1 MEPHVIELNF
11 REMSGDKCGYCHIC
25 GDKTIYEYD
34 SVKFTYHFKD
44 KKTYGTLWTLKRQ
57 NRYVK
62 SVWTKWKR
70 YSGIIIKLAGGEPIG
85 YY

>member
-44 KKTYGTLWTLKRQ
+44 KKNIWHTMDIKTA
-57 NRYVK
+57 K
-62 SVWTKWKR
+62 SICEECMDEMEKIF
-70 YSGIIIKLAGGEPIG
+70 GH